1 LPLLSAKQV
10 VLKKIIRL
18 KPLTS
23 SSDPGNEVITD
34 LGRYVRSICKYATG
48 PHPVGDRWDL
58 NCKFHETELWLLIR
72 RCESGLIIKLE
83 SAWDLRRLVM
93 GRLVNPDFSLF
104 ESRLCDWKEQYSSGA
119 RQTLFPRI

>member
-1 LPLLSAKQV
+1 M
-10 VLKKIIRL
+10 KKIIRL
-18 KPLTS
+18 KPLS
-23 SSDPGNEVITD
+23 SSLDPGNEVVAD

-72 RCESGLIIKLE
+72 RGENGLIIKLE

-93 GRLVNPDFSLF
+93 SSPVNPDFSLF

-119 RQTLFPRI
+119 RQTIPPRI